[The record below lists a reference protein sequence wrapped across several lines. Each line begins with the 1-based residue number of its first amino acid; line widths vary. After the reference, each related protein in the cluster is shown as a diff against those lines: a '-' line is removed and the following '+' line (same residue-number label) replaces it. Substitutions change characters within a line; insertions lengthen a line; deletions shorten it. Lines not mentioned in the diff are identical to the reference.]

1 MEEQVVV
8 QQTPQI
14 EHEPLPS
21 MEVTAAELEARHA
34 AKFPVAEP
42 MMEVT
47 AAELEANYAAS
58 QTAAIPPMAEP
69 LMEVTA
75 AQMEASHAA
84 A

>member
-8 QQTPQI
+8 QQTPHI

-58 QTAAIPPMAEP
+58 
-69 LMEVTA
+69 
-75 AQMEASHAA
+75 
-84 A
+84 